1 MKTKAISLTF
11 LCVILFIIPMIAQ
24 QKQPTA
30 TKQPGLGSS
39 AAAAPGAQI
48 STGTS
53 LQLIEGALEGDPG
66 SLYIG
71 DDWPEGVLVLKGG
84 KTIQDYRFR
93 YDIYSDQMQFIT
105 GMDTLAFATPSEINT
120 VTFANRTFV
129 HEPYECNRMLLK
141 GYFELIVP
149 GKKQLLMKRSVAYQL
164 NENAKESQGA
174 GDTFLISE
182 CYFLKSGTQ
191 PAEKVMCSKK
201 SALVAM
207 GDRKN
212 ELEEYLKK
220 TGNKVKS
227 LDDLKKMVEYYN
239 SLE

>member
-1 MKTKAISLTF
+1 MKAKAISLLF
-11 LCVILFIIPMIAQ
+11 LCVILIVIPVIAQ

-30 TKQPGLGSS
+30 TRQSGMGTS
-39 AAAAPGAQI
+39 AAPASGTHV
-48 STGTS
+48 TGTG
-53 LQLIEGALEGDPG
+53 LQLVEGALEGDPG

-71 DDWPEGVLVLKGG
+71 NDWPEGVLVLKGG

-105 GMDTLAFATPSEINT
+105 GKDTLAFATPSELNT

-129 HEPYECNRMLLK
+129 HEPYECSGMLMK
-141 GYFELIVP
+141 GYFELLVP
-149 GKKQLLMKRSVAYQL
+149 GKKQLLMKRSVSYHL
-164 NENAKESQGA
+164 PEGDKEAEGA
-174 GDTFLISE
+174 DDTYLVSE
-182 CYFLKSGTQ
+182 CYFLKTGTQ
-191 PAEKVMCSKK
+191 PAQKVMCNRK

-212 ELEEYLKK
+212 ELEDYLKK
-220 TGNKVKS
+220 TGNKVKN

-239 SLE
+239 ALE